1 MSVGIGA
8 ISDKTDRIATGID
21 KTSVQ
26 IDQSVSIV
34 LNDPNA
40 HTTCASSTLRT
51 PVDTGAAVELD
62 GSPCVM
68 STIPRACRVD
78 RG

>member
-1 MSVGIGA
+1 MSGWIGA

-21 KTSVQ
+21 KTSGQ

-34 LNDPNA
+34 LNDPNATNDPNA

-68 STIPRACRVD
+68 
-78 RG
+78 